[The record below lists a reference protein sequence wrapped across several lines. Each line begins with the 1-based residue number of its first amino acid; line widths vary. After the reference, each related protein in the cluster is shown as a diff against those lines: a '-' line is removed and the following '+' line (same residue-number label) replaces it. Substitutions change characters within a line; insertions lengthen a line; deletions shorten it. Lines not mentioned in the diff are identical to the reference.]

1 MYQYNVNGMSCMSCV
16 NHIEKAI
23 KAVDSTSAVEVKL
36 REGIVT
42 VSSKENLERI
52 QAVIEEEGYTVTASK
67 EI

>member
-36 REGIVT
+36 RDGIVN
-42 VSSKENLERI
+42 VSSKENLQKI
-52 QAVIEEEGYTVTASK
+52 QTVIEEEGYTVTASR